1 MKPNY
6 LIIPL
11 ITILTASLGSWLT
24 NKGLLTWYQTIKLP
38 VWTPA
43 GSVIGTI
50 WTVIFI
56 LSTIS
61 ALIVWNRHY
70 LGKNFWLIIAFF
82 LINTGLNV
90 LWSFLFFEA
99 HLIGPAIFEA
109 GLLGLS
115 VIILI
120 ILIWPLSIWTAILL
134 LPYAFWVSFATYLT
148 YSVWLLNR

>member
-11 ITILTASLGSWLT
+11 ITIITASLGSWLT
-24 NKGLLTWYQTIKLP
+24 NRGLATWYQTIKLP
-38 VWTPA
+38 DWTPA
-43 GSVIGTI
+43 GSVIGTV
-50 WTVIFI
+50 WTMIFV

-70 LGKNFWLIIAFF
+70 KGKNFWLIIVFF
-82 LINTGLNV
+82 LINAGLNV

-99 HLIGPAIFEA
+99 HLIGLAIFEA

-115 VIILI
+115 VIVLI
-120 ILIWPLSIWTAILL
+120 ILIWPLSVWAAILL

-148 YSVWLLNR
+148 YNVWLLNK